1 TILGEPIGS
10 TILAVIFLSELPR
23 QWQLVGSAIILCA
36 LLIASVEEARATR
49 RASSQRQQAV
59 AT

>member
-1 TILGEPIGS
+1 MSAAYVSLTILGEPIGS

-36 LLIASVEEARATR
+36 LLIASVE
-49 RASSQRQQAV
+49 
-59 AT
+59 